1 MAKFRKRI
9 TKMSKKPL
17 NDALVLGTGFGEIP
31 ILLEIY
37 NTVFV
42 YDEILPN
49 IKAKNL
55 VVKKDIDSCYN
66 ITTVTGLFID
76 LKYVNLFDKITPLLS
91 NPRPELFVEG
101 DEVIPKTETKN
112 LWRCG
117 YRPLERCGSF
127 HYWSKV
133 E

>member
-17 NDALVLGTGFGEIP
+17 NDALVLGTAFGNLDE
-31 ILLEIY
+31 LLDIY

-42 YDEILPN
+42 YDEILPSV
-49 IKAKNL
+49 KARNL
-55 VVKKDIDSCYN
+55 VLKQDLQSCLD

-76 LKYVNLFDKITPLLS
+76 LKFVRLFDSITPLLS
-91 NPRPELFVEG
+91 RPRPELFVEG
-101 DEVIPKTETKN
+101 DEVVPKTETKN

-117 YRPLERCGSF
+117 YRPLEKCGTF
-127 HYWSKV
+127 HYWSKT